1 MLDVMRSV
9 ENYGLKVISIPMR
22 KNTKTCCETRKK
34 RALAIDK
41 NLLFGNRSSRTNRVY
56 YQVIVCGAVAF
67 APDGMK
73 QAESH
78 FLP

>member
-1 MLDVMRSV
+1 MRSV

-22 KNTKTCCETRKK
+22 KNTKARCETRKK

-41 NLLFGNRSSRTNRVY
+41 NLLLGNRSSRTNRIH
-56 YQVIVCGAVAF
+56 YQIIVCGAAAF

-78 FLP
+78 LLP